1 MKYPMTRSVPF
12 SLRLSPW
19 VLSAVLAGCGSVIP
33 DSKVD
38 YKTQGEVKGAKLDV
52 PPDLSQIGR
61 ESRYALPG
69 VGVSAN
75 EFNNSRTAQRGN
87 AVTNAMGDVRLE
99 RLGSDRW
106 LVVGRSV
113 DQIYPIIRDFWKE
126 NGFTFTQE
134 NQVLGLLETEWAENR
149 AKLPQDVI
157 RRTLGKVLDG
167 MYSTGERDKYRTQ
180 LEPLTAQS
188 TEIRISHRGMVEVY
202 TSVVKDA
209 TVWQPRPSDPGLENE
224 FLRRLMLKLGAPAQ
238 QADQAVAQAN
248 IPSTAAKA
256 ENIVG
261 QTSIFLNEGFDIAW
275 RRVGLALDRTGF
287 TVEDRDRRTGT
298 YFVRFV
304 ETPNDKEGNV
314 FTRMFRAKKVPVPV
328 KYRIAITAQASGG
341 SRAVVLSIEG
351 QNEVSPASQKIAK
364 LLLDELK

>member
-1 MKYPMTRSVPF
+1 MKYPMTRLALF

-19 VLSAVLAGCGSVIP
+19 ALAAVLAGCGSVIP

-75 EFNNSRTAQRGN
+75 EFNNNRSAQRGT

-99 RLGSDRW
+99 RVGSDRW
-106 LVVGRSV
+106 LVVGRSA
-113 DQIYPIIRDFWKE
+113 DQIYPIVRDFWKE
-126 NGFTFTQE
+126 SGFTFTQE

-149 AKLPQDVI
+149 AKLPQDLI

-167 MYSTGERDKYRTQ
+167 LYSTGERDKYRTQ
-180 LEPLTAQS
+180 IEPLTAQS

-202 TSVVKDA
+202 TSVVKDT

-248 IPSTAAKA
+248 MPSTTAKA
-256 ENIVG
+256 ENIAG

-304 ETPNDKEGNV
+304 ETPDDKEGN
-314 FTRMFRAKKVPVPV
+314 FLTRMFKAKKVPVPV

-341 SRAVVLSIEG
+341 SRAVVLGIDG
-351 QNEVSPASQKIAK
+351 QNESSPASQKIAK

>member
-1 MKYPMTRSVPF
+1 MKYPMTRCALF

-19 VLSAVLAGCGSVIP
+19 VFAAMLAGCGSIIP

-38 YKTQGEVKGAKLDV
+38 YKTQGEVKGGKLDV

-87 AVTNAMGDVRLE
+87 AVTNTMGDVRLE

-167 MYSTGERDKYRTQ
+167 LYSTGERDKYRTQ
-180 LEPLTAQS
+180 LEPLTDKS
-188 TEIRISHRGMVEVY
+188 TEVRISHRGMVEVY

-224 FLRRLMLKLGAPAQ
+224 FLRRLMLKMGAPAQ

-248 IPSTAAKA
+248 IPSTSAKA

-287 TVEDRDRRTGT
+287 TLEDRARRTGT
-298 YFVRFV
+298 YFVRYV
-304 ETPNDKEGNV
+304 ETPDDKEGN
-314 FTRMFRAKKVPVPV
+314 FFSRMFKTKKAVVPV

-341 SRAVVLSIEG
+341 SRAVVLGLDG
-351 QNEVSPASQKIAK
+351 QNESSPTSQKIAK

>member
-1 MKYPMTRSVPF
+1 MKHPMTRFALF

-19 VLSAVLAGCGSVIP
+19 ALAAVLTGCGSVIP

-38 YKTQGEVKGAKLDV
+38 YKTQGEAKGTKLDV

-75 EFNNSRTAQRGN
+75 DFNNSRTAQRGT

-113 DQIYPIIRDFWKE
+113 DQIYPIVRDFWKE
-126 NGFTFTQE
+126 SGFTLTQE

-167 MYSTGERDKYRTQ
+167 LYSTGERDKYRTQ

-188 TEIRISHRGMVEVY
+188 TEIRISHRGMVEVFAG
-202 TSVVKDA
+202 VMKDSLI
-209 TVWQPRPSDPGLENE
+209 WQPRPSDPGLENE
-224 FLRRLMLKLGAPAQ
+224 FLRRLMLKLGVPPQ

-248 IPSTAAKA
+248 IPNTSAKA
-256 ENIVG
+256 ENIAG
-261 QTSIFLNEGFDIAW
+261 QTSIVLNEGFDIAW

-304 ETPNDKEGNV
+304 ETADGSEGN
-314 FTRMFRAKKVPVPV
+314 FITRMFKAKKVPVPV
-328 KYRIAITAQASGG
+328 KYRIAITAQAGGG
-341 SRAVVLSIEG
+341 SRAVVLGIDG
-351 QNEVSPASQKIAK
+351 QNESSPATQKIAK

>member
-1 MKYPMTRSVPF
+1 MKFPMNRRVLS

-19 VLSAVLAGCGSVIP
+19 MFAAVLAGCGSVIP

-75 EFNNSRTAQRGN
+75 EFNSSRTAQRSN

-99 RLGSDRW
+99 RLGTDRW

-113 DQIYPIIRDFWKE
+113 DQLYPIVRDFWKE
-126 NGFTFTQE
+126 NGFAYTQE
-134 NQVLGLLETEWAENR
+134 NPVLGLLETEWAENR
-149 AKLPQDVI
+149 AKLPQDAL

-167 MYSTGERDKYRTQ
+167 LYSTGERDKYRTQ

-202 TSVVKDA
+202 SGMVKD
-209 TVWQPRPSDPGLENE
+209 TIVWQPRPSDPGLENE
-224 FLRRLMLKLGAPAQ
+224 FLRRLMLKLGAPIQ

-248 IPSTAAKA
+248 VPSTSAKA
-256 ENIVG
+256 ENIAG
-261 QTSIFLNEGFDIAW
+261 QTSLFLNEGFDIAW
-275 RRVGLALDRTGF
+275 RRIGLALDRTGF

-298 YFVRFV
+298 YFVRYV
-304 ETPNDKEGNV
+304 EAATDNEGN
-314 FTRMFRAKKVPVPV
+314 FLTRMFKAKKVPVPV

-341 SRAVVLSIEG
+341 SRVVVLGIDG
-351 QNEVSPASQKIAK
+351 QNESSPVSQKIAK

>member
-1 MKYPMTRSVPF
+1 MKYPMTRLAPF
-12 SLRLSPW
+12 SLRLSLC
-19 VLSAVLAGCGSVIP
+19 VLAAVLAGCGSVIP

-38 YKTQGEVKGAKLDV
+38 YKTQGEAKGTKLDV

-75 EFNNSRTAQRGN
+75 DFNNSRTAQRGT

-113 DQIYPIIRDFWKE
+113 DQIYPIVRDFWKE
-126 NGFTFTQE
+126 SGFIFTQE

-157 RRTLGKVLDG
+157 RRTLGKVVDSL
-167 MYSTGERDKYRTQ
+167 YSTGERDKYRTQ

-202 TSVVKDA
+202 SSVINTS

-224 FLRRLMLKLGAPAQ
+224 FLRRLMLKLGVPTQ

-248 IPSTAAKA
+248 IPNTSAKA
-256 ENIVG
+256 ENIAG
-261 QTSIFLNEGFDIAW
+261 QTSIVLNEGFDIAW

-304 ETPNDKEGNV
+304 ETADGSEGN
-314 FTRMFRAKKVPVPV
+314 FITRMFKAKKVPVPV
-328 KYRIAITAQASGG
+328 KYRITITAQAGGG
-341 SRAVVLSIEG
+341 SRAVVLGIDG
-351 QNEVSPASQKIAK
+351 QNESSPATQKIAK

>member
-1 MKYPMTRSVPF
+1 MKYPMTRLAPF
-12 SLRLSPW
+12 SLRLSLC
-19 VLSAVLAGCGSVIP
+19 VLAAVLAGCGSVIP

-38 YKTQGEVKGAKLDV
+38 YKTQGEAKGTKLDV

-75 EFNNSRTAQRGN
+75 DFNNSRTAQRGT

-113 DQIYPIIRDFWKE
+113 DQIYPIVRDFWKE
-126 NGFTFTQE
+126 SGFIFTQE

-167 MYSTGERDKYRTQ
+167 LYSTGERDKYRTQ
-180 LEPLTAQS
+180 IEPLAAQS

-202 TSVVKDA
+202 TSVVKDT

-224 FLRRLMLKLGAPAQ
+224 FLRRLMLKLGVPTQ

-248 IPSTAAKA
+248 IPNTSAKA
-256 ENIVG
+256 ENIAG
-261 QTSIFLNEGFDIAW
+261 QTSIVLNEGFDIAW

-304 ETPNDKEGNV
+304 ETADGSEGN
-314 FTRMFRAKKVPVPV
+314 FITRMFKAKKVPVPV
-328 KYRIAITAQASGG
+328 KYRITITAQAGGG
-341 SRAVVLSIEG
+341 SRAVVLGIDG
-351 QNEVSPASQKIAK
+351 QNESSPATQKIAK